1 MARIVDRILL
11 FLYSLAVGTLT
22 VLYIL
27 ILTDSIPDSSLQ
39 FPDRTTQLIVGI
51 TVAVLLLLLS
61 LRFLY
66 VSLRRGRSAAAP
78 SVDQRTEYG
87 DIQISMETIENLSL
101 KAAARVKGVR
111 DLRSRIRVSQAGL
124 EIMIRAVVDGEHS
137 LPLLTGEVQR
147 QVHEFVQETTGIP
160 VADVSVYI
168 ANVAQAPSFKS
179 RVE

>member
-1 MARIVDRILL
+1 MAKIVDRLLLFIYSISIGVLSAAAILL
-11 FLYSLAVGTLT
+11 LTGVLSEDDLVPDWDAAVPFLIAAAAV
-22 VLYIL
+22 
-27 ILTDSIPDSSLQ
+27 
-39 FPDRTTQLIVGI
+39 
-51 TVAVLLLLLS
+51 LLLLS
-61 LRFLY
+61 LRFFY
-66 VSLRRGRSAAAP
+66 ISLRRDRTSSL

-101 KAAARVKGVR
+101 KAAGRVKGIR
-111 DLRSRIRVSQAGL
+111 DLKSRIRVSQAGL
-124 EIMIRAVVDGEHS
+124 EIMIRGVVDGEHS

-168 ANVAQAPSFKS
+168 ANLTQAPSFKS

>member
-1 MARIVDRILL
+1 MAKIVDRLLLFIYSISIGVLSAAAILL
-11 FLYSLAVGTLT
+11 LTGVLAKDDLVPDWDAAVPFLIAAAAV
-22 VLYIL
+22 
-27 ILTDSIPDSSLQ
+27 
-39 FPDRTTQLIVGI
+39 
-51 TVAVLLLLLS
+51 LLLLS
-61 LRFLY
+61 LRFFY
-66 VSLRRGRSAAAP
+66 ISLRRDRTSSL

-101 KAAARVKGVR
+101 KAAGRVKGIR
-111 DLRSRIRVSQAGL
+111 DLKSRIRVSQAGL
-124 EIMIRAVVDGEHS
+124 EIMIRGVVDGEHS

-168 ANVAQAPSFKS
+168 ANLTQAPSFKS